1 MSESQPI
8 PRDDQPT
15 PPPPGGTGP
24 TGSTADAPY
33 TAPDQGSSQGSS
45 QGPAQGPA
53 QTDPGADPG
62 QGQQP
67 PYAQPGYGQ
76 QPYGSSYGPAYG
88 QPYGQGYAPP
98 PYVKTN
104 TMAIISLVSSVLGLT
119 FVPVL
124 GSIAGVITGHMAR
137 RQIADTGEQGSGVAT
152 AGLVVGYVGIALVVL
167 VVVGFILFFAL
178 AAGVA
183 STSP

>member
-1 MSESQPI
+1 MSESQPT

-15 PPPPGGTGP
+15 PPPPGGAGP
-24 TGSTADAPY
+24 VGGTQDAPY
-33 TAPDQGSSQGSS
+33 AAPDQGSSQGSS
-45 QGPAQGPA
+45 QGPAQGSS
-53 QTDPGADPG
+53 QTAPGADPG

-76 QPYGSSYGPAYG
+76 QPYGSSYG
-88 QPYGQGYAPP
+88 QTYGQGYAPP
-98 PYVKTN
+98 PYVRTN

-183 STSP
+183 STSTSP